1 MTQAATK
8 TIWFTPN
15 DFGYIKCP
23 SGRSKRKSLN
33 RSCPRAVVQDRMV
46 SRTRIWRRAMRNKLA
61 AISFAVV
68 VVLAVSVPLF
78 AHHGYAAYDTERK
91 VTLKGTVT
99 RWIWSNPH
107 CMIQLDVS
115 DDSGHVVRWI
125 TETENPTTMT
135 RNGWTDKSIKVGEQ
149 VTVIALPVKNG
160 NPAGRILEVVLSN
173 GERLAGRVN
182 PATQVKPDDSPRPCR
197 AGNER

>member
-1 MTQAATK
+1 M
-8 TIWFTPN
+8 
-15 DFGYIKCP
+15 
-23 SGRSKRKSLN
+23 RSKF
-33 RSCPRAVVQDRMV
+33 
-46 SRTRIWRRAMRNKLA
+46 A

-68 VVLAVSVPLF
+68 CLLAVSVPLF
-78 AHHGYAAYDTERK
+78 AHHGYAAYDTDRK

-149 VTVIALPVKNG
+149 ITVIVLPVKNG
-160 NPAGRILEVVLSN
+160 NPAGRILEVVLPS
-173 GERLAGRVN
+173 GEKLPGRVN
-182 PATQVKPDDSPRPCR
+182 PATQVKPDESANP
-197 AGNER
+197 

>member
-1 MTQAATK
+1 
-8 TIWFTPN
+8 
-15 DFGYIKCP
+15 
-23 SGRSKRKSLN
+23 
-33 RSCPRAVVQDRMV
+33 
-46 SRTRIWRRAMRNKLA
+46 MRNKIA

-68 VVLAVSVPLF
+68 CLLAVSVPLF
-78 AHHGYAAYDTERK
+78 AHHGYAAYDTDRK

-135 RNGWTDKSIKVGEQ
+135 RSGWTDKSIKVGEQ

-160 NPAGRILEVVLSN
+160 NPAGRILEVVLPS
-173 GERLAGRVN
+173 GEKLPGRVN
-182 PATQVKPDDSPRPCR
+182 PATQVKPDESANP
-197 AGNER
+197 

>member
-1 MTQAATK
+1 
-8 TIWFTPN
+8 
-15 DFGYIKCP
+15 
-23 SGRSKRKSLN
+23 
-33 RSCPRAVVQDRMV
+33 
-46 SRTRIWRRAMRNKLA
+46 MRNKLA
-61 AISFAVV
+61 AILLAAVGL
-68 VVLAVSVPLF
+68 LAISVPLF
-78 AHHGYAAYDTERK
+78 AHHGYAAYDTDHK

-107 CMIQLDVS
+107 CMIQLDVT

-160 NPAGRILEVVLSN
+160 NPAGRILEVVLSD
-173 GERLAGRVN
+173 GQRLPGRVN
-182 PATQVKPDDSPRPCR
+182 PATEVKPDDSPKP
-197 AGNER
+197 

>member
-1 MTQAATK
+1 
-8 TIWFTPN
+8 
-15 DFGYIKCP
+15 
-23 SGRSKRKSLN
+23 
-33 RSCPRAVVQDRMV
+33 
-46 SRTRIWRRAMRNKLA
+46 MRNKLA

-68 VVLAVSVPLF
+68 VVLAVSVPVF
-78 AHHGYAAYDTERK
+78 AHHGYAAYDTDRK

-125 TETENPTTMT
+125 AETENPSTMT

-160 NPAGRILEVVLSN
+160 NPAGRILEVVLSS
-173 GERLAGRVN
+173 GQRLPGRVN
-182 PATQVKPDDSPRPCR
+182 PATEVKPEDSPKP
-197 AGNER
+197 